1 MVRLLAVG
9 LAVVSAIGLPL
20 LGGFYLVFAPGE
32 SGCEQR
38 QVFAEAVS
46 PDGLLIARFYQ
57 NVCGGGL
64 GTTYVDDTVEI
75 ARPNETPHSV
85 PAVGWCSRCTIL
97 LPASQDR
104 WL

>member
-1 MVRLLAVG
+1 
-9 LAVVSAIGLPL
+9 
-20 LGGFYLVFAPGE
+20 
-32 SGCEQR
+32 
-38 QVFAEAVS
+38 
-46 PDGLLIARFYQ
+46 LLIARFYQ